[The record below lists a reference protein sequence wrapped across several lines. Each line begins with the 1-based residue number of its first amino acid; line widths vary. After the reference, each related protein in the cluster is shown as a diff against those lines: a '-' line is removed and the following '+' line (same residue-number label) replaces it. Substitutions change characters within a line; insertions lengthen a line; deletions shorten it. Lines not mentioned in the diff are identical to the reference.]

1 MPSGSTRRIF
11 LVGYYGVGNLGDEA
25 IRTAVERAAEAFGA
39 EVTHYAT
46 RGPTTGDP
54 REVRSSLRAWWQY
67 LEAIRS
73 VDRVVLGGGGILK
86 DEGLRLPLDLLATAL
101 AARLLGRPV
110 GLLGVGVGPFYSR
123 LGRFLVRAVA
133 SLADIRTV
141 RDEELKSAL
150 RALGVVRV
158 EVGAD
163 PVLAMAAGP
172 DLDILPAPAVSRRGA
187 APVDQPRRVLVSVRP
202 PSRRSS
208 DRDERRAACRK
219 ELARGLR
226 LLVDRGFELE
236 FAALYWP
243 RDRDE
248 AAAVTAFL
256 GPDAK
261 VTIPSR
267 PVDWPALVAAARRAD
282 MVVAMRY
289 HCVAAAAAAG
299 RPVVAL
305 VYEPKVA
312 ALASELRLGQ
322 VDINDPDL
330 GDRLADGLR
339 GWLDPA
345 PDGELEASPA
355 SADPAAL
362 EALQRRGL
370 HMLERVLT
378 G

>member
-1 MPSGSTRRIF
+1 M
-11 LVGYYGVGNLGDEA
+11 
-25 IRTAVERAAEAFGA
+25 
-39 EVTHYAT
+39 
-46 RGPTTGDP
+46 
-54 REVRSSLRAWWQY
+54 
-67 LEAIRS
+67 
-73 VDRVVLGGGGILK
+73 

-141 RDEELKSAL
+141 RDEESKSAL
-150 RALGVVRV
+150 RALGVVRLRSRRSHARD
-158 EVGAD
+158 GRR
-163 PVLAMAAGP
+163 P

-219 ELARGLR
+219 ELAEGLG

-248 AAAVTAFL
+248 AATITAFL
-256 GPDAK
+256 GPDTK
-261 VTIPSR
+261 VTSPSR

-299 RPVVAL
+299 RPMVDL

-345 PDGELEASPA
+345 PDREIGSITGVRRSRCPGGAA
-355 SADPAAL
+355 AARSAHA
-362 EALQRRGL
+362 
-370 HMLERVLT
+370 
-378 G
+378 